1 MLIWQWGL
9 IASSALLFVVLIFT
23 FLRYLSLKEQVNSS
37 DSEKSDNAK
46 SSGQGGDISAE
57 EKAQWLGLLKEQKN
71 ICALLLSNVPASDFQ
86 NKAALSCWSIF
97 LEVEIKIIEQSV
109 PHSEVMGFLD
119 AFKSLLSKIDK
130 AQEIDALFKS
140 LKVNQSILN
149 ELNKIIQR
157 ASDKVSA
164 QVNITSELNAQL
176 EKLRN
181 ELKNEVSLDDS
192 LALLRAEMASL
203 CEFAERLK
211 LHLDTVKD
219 EEGSAQYIDAL
230 ETFLDEAKESTFLN
244 SMRSELDSKV
254 ADLKLLAENQ
264 KEIIADLKE
273 KVREAKE
280 EEGDG
285 KHIGAY
291 DIAIVRLEKVLLE
304 SSHVVKRLESKLES
318 LQLVKYNLNIDMMK
332 RDEALKE
339 KKAQLE
345 DEAGKTVQGIDIYN
359 VLDEERSTMQ
369 NMEDL
374 LHQGDFTEESDA
386 FANEQAS
393 KLNSLRTMVNESEL
407 YVEMLEKDLDK
418 AKALRENLEYRLLH
432 PEESTYDETEAARDL
447 EEARNLS
454 EINEELANERKR
466 LMAELSE
473 SQDQTQSFNDLQK
486 KVEELDDKIETVQ
499 AKYVEMEERYLTAL
513 MAKEDE

>member
-9 IASSALLFVVLIFT
+9 IASSAVLFVVLIFT
-23 FLRYLSLKEQVNSS
+23 FLRYLSLKKQVNSS
-37 DSEKSDNAK
+37 DSEKNDNAK
-46 SSGQGGDISAE
+46 GGNSDDVSAE
-57 EKAQWLGLLKEQKN
+57 EKELWLGLLKEQKS
-71 ICALLLSNVPASDFQ
+71 ICAQLLSNVPASDFQ

-97 LEVEIKIIEQSV
+97 LDVEIKIIEQSV
-109 PHSEVMGFLD
+109 PHSEVVGLLD

-176 EKLRN
+176 EKLHN
-181 ELKNEVSLDDS
+181 ELKNEASLDDS

-244 SMRSELDSKV
+244 SMRSELDNKV
-254 ADLKLLAENQ
+254 ADLKLLAEHQ

-273 KVREAKE
+273 KVREAKGG

-291 DIAIVRLEKVLLE
+291 DIAIVRLEKALLE

-345 DEAGKTVQGIDIYN
+345 GEAGKSVQGIDIYN

-418 AKALRENLEYRLLH
+418 AKALRESLEYKLLH
-432 PEESTYDETEAARDL
+432 PEESTYDESEAARDL

-473 SQDQTQSFNDLQK
+473 SQDQTQSFNDLEK
-486 KVEELDDKIETVQ
+486 KVEELDEKIETVQ

>member
-23 FLRYLSLKEQVNSS
+23 FLRYLSLKKQVNSS

-46 SSGQGGDISAE
+46 SSQGDDISAE
-57 EKAQWLGLLKEQKN
+57 EKEQWLGLLKEQKN
-71 ICALLLSNVPASDFQ
+71 ICAQLLSNVPASDFQ

-109 PHSEVMGFLD
+109 PHSEVMGLLD

-254 ADLKLLAENQ
+254 ADLKQLAEYQ

-280 EEGDG
+280 GG
-285 KHIGAY
+285 
-291 DIAIVRLEKVLLE
+291 R
-304 SSHVVKRLESKLES
+304 
-318 LQLVKYNLNIDMMK
+318 
-332 RDEALKE
+332 
-339 KKAQLE
+339 
-345 DEAGKTVQGIDIYN
+345 
-359 VLDEERSTMQ
+359 
-369 NMEDL
+369 
-374 LHQGDFTEESDA
+374 
-386 FANEQAS
+386 
-393 KLNSLRTMVNESEL
+393 
-407 YVEMLEKDLDK
+407 
-418 AKALRENLEYRLLH
+418 
-432 PEESTYDETEAARDL
+432 
-447 EEARNLS
+447 
-454 EINEELANERKR
+454 
-466 LMAELSE
+466 
-473 SQDQTQSFNDLQK
+473 
-486 KVEELDDKIETVQ
+486 
-499 AKYVEMEERYLTAL
+499 
-513 MAKEDE
+513 